1 MYELCITLRMNMNV
15 KIVKKKKN
23 KEYSH
28 ALNEV

>member
-1 MYELCITLRMNMNV
+1 MYELCITLRMNMNI
-15 KIVKKKKN
+15 KIVRKKN

>member
-15 KIVKKKKN
+15 KIVKKN